1 MERLTY
7 ILDTNAVADY
17 INEFVPTITRIKQ
30 AIREDHLL
38 ILCQPVR
45 YEVMRGLL
53 KVGATR
59 KQEIFE
65 QEFTPRLMWIPLVD
79 ADWEQAARFWADA
92 TSRGRQ
98 FSDIDLLVAAVASR
112 LEGVIVSSDADFDAL
127 AISREDWRNPPQST

>member
-17 INEFVPTITRIKQ
+17 INTIEPTIMRIKQ
-30 AIREDHLL
+30 AIRDGHLL

-45 YEVMRGLL
+45 YEVLRGLL
-53 KVGATR
+53 KVAATR

-65 QEFTPRLMWIPLVD
+65 REFAPRLVWTPLVD

-112 LEGVIVSSDADFDAL
+112 LGGVIVSSDADFDAL
-127 AISREDWRNPPQST
+127 STPREDWRIPPQST